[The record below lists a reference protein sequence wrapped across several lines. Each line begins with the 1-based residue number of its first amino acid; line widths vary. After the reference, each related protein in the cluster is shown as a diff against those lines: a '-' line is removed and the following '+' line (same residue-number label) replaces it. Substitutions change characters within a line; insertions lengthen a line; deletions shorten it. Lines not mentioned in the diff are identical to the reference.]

1 MCDQCRSEICEIVGK
16 AQYQTIEGRAAAG
29 AESGD
34 EFLLHRCRR
43 EEGGGQ
49 EDGGCND
56 FLVAGG
62 PGSGALR

>member
-1 MCDQCRSEICEIVGK
+1 MRDECRSEICEIVGK
-16 AQYQTIEGRAAAG
+16 ARYQTIEGRAAAG

-34 EFLLHRCRR
+34 ELLLDRCRR
-43 EEGGGQ
+43 KEGGWQ

-56 FLVAGG
+56 FFVGGG

>member
-1 MCDQCRSEICEIVGK
+1 M
-16 AQYQTIEGRAAAG
+16 YQTIEGRAAAG

-43 EEGGGQ
+43 EERGWQ
-49 EDGGCND
+49 EDGCNNN
-56 FLVAGG
+56 FFVGGG